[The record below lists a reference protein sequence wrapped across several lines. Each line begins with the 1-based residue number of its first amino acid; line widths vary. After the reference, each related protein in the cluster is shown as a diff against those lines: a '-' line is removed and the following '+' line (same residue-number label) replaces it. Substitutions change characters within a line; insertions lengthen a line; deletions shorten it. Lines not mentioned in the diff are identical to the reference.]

1 MGGGRVPGRILGGG
15 KLGGWNIMAVF
26 TGDGIGNWVGG
37 NCEGVNWVGGME
49 RVHL

>member
-1 MGGGRVPGRILGGG
+1 MGGGRVPGRILGGVNWV
-15 KLGGWNIMAVF
+15 GGILF